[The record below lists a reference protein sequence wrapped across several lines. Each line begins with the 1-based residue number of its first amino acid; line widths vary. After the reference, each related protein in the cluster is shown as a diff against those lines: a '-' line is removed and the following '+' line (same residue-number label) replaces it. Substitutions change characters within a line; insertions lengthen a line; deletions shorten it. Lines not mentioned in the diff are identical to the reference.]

1 MRSIAPNCSAPAD
14 SHRSPLPMTI
24 QRILQFILVAIVLM
38 LAFSLLV
45 FLLRI
50 GTVLLGLG
58 LKLLLFLLIIA
69 AVLRFFELLAQKR
82 RY

>member
-1 MRSIAPNCSAPAD
+1 
-14 SHRSPLPMTI
+14 MTI

-38 LAFSLLV
+38 VAFSLLV

-58 LKLLLFLLIIA
+58 LKLLLVLLVLA
-69 AVLRFFELLAQKR
+69 AILRFFELLAKKR
-82 RY
+82 EY